1 MEFETWRDCYLFLL
15 NYGKFSCLNCKYGG
29 HNLDLDVEN
38 SEFAYSHNFCIE
50 HIAMVD
56 FAFQFVCE
64 KWTDKDGN
72 TVKGREDEC
81 AFDLP
86 DEVIDAITDERNG
99 KWTFEEIERLVNEY
113 EEVVE

>member
-1 MEFETWRDCYLFLL
+1 MVQFKTWRDTYLFLL

-38 SEFAYSHNFCIE
+38 SEFAYSHNFCTE
-50 HIAMVD
+50 HIAMID

-64 KWTDKDGN
+64 KWTDEDGN
-72 TVKGREDEC
+72 TVKGRENECVFNLSDSIIETLVDE
-81 AFDLP
+81 DK
-86 DEVIDAITDERNG
+86 
-99 KWTFEEIERLVNEY
+99 KWTFEEIKELVNEY